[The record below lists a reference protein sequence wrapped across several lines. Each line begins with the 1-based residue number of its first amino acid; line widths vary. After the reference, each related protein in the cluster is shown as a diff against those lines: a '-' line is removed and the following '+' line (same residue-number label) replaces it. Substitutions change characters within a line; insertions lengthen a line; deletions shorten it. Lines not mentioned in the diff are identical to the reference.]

1 MDDLSIIQ
9 IIILSMIQAI
19 TEFLPISSSAHLLLP
34 SKLLG
39 WPDQGI
45 IFDITVHFA
54 SLLAVIVYFRDQFL
68 KFSFYLSKTFIFLII
83 ATLPIVLIVLFID
96 GIGDYRWTL
105 ESIAI
110 SNIVFAALLF
120 LTDKFRNG
128 SLKNSEMKWW
138 QAVIIGFSQTSSLIS
153 GASRSGTAITGALF
167 LGFSREEAARFSL
180 MLSIPTITGAL
191 LFSFLE
197 INTLDTNINILETF
211 IGFLTTFIVSY
222 FSIYFFLKLIKS
234 IGYTPFVVYRVLL
247 GVVIL
252 CLI

>member
-1 MDDLSIIQ
+1 MDDLSLIQ
-9 IIILSMIQAI
+9 IIILSIIQAI

-96 GIGDYRWTL
+96 SIGDYRWTL

-128 SLKNSEMKWW
+128 NLKNSEMKWW
-138 QAVIIGFSQTSSLIS
+138 QAVIIGFSQTFSLIS

>member
-128 SLKNSEMKWW
+128 NLKNSEMKWW
-138 QAVIIGFSQTSSLIS
+138 QAVIIGFSQTFSLIS

-197 INTLDTNINILETF
+197 INTLATNINILETF

-222 FSIYFFLKLIKS
+222 FSIYFFIKLIKS
-234 IGYTPFVVYRVLL
+234 IGYTPFAVYRVLL

>member
-1 MDDLSIIQ
+1 MDDLSLIQ
-9 IIILSMIQAI
+9 IIILSIIQAI

-39 WPDQGI
+39 WSDQGI

-54 SLLAVIVYFRDQFL
+54 SLLAVIVYFREQFL

-120 LTDKFRNG
+120 LTDKFCKGN
-128 SLKNSEMKWW
+128 LKNSEMKWW
-138 QAVIIGFSQTSSLIS
+138 QAIVIGFSQTFSLIS

-197 INTLDTNINILETF
+197 INTLDTNINILATF

-247 GVVIL
+247 GVMIL

>member
-96 GIGDYRWTL
+96 SIGDYRWTL

-128 SLKNSEMKWW
+128 NLKNSEMKWW
-138 QAVIIGFSQTSSLIS
+138 QAVIIGFSQTFSLIS

>member
-128 SLKNSEMKWW
+128 NLKNSEMKWW

-197 INTLDTNINILETF
+197 INTLATNINILETF

-222 FSIYFFLKLIKS
+222 FSIYFFIKLIKS
-234 IGYTPFVVYRVLL
+234 IGYTPFAVYRVLL

>member
-1 MDDLSIIQ
+1 MDDLSLIQ
-9 IIILSMIQAI
+9 IIILSIIQAI

-96 GIGDYRWTL
+96 GVGDYRWTL

-120 LTDKFRNG
+120 LTDKF
-128 SLKNSEMKWW
+128 
-138 QAVIIGFSQTSSLIS
+138 AT
-153 GASRSGTAITGALF
+153 
-167 LGFSREEAARFSL
+167 
-180 MLSIPTITGAL
+180 
-191 LFSFLE
+191 E
-197 INTLDTNINILETF
+197 I
-211 IGFLTTFIVSY
+211 
-222 FSIYFFLKLIKS
+222 
-234 IGYTPFVVYRVLL
+234 
-247 GVVIL
+247 
-252 CLI
+252 

>member
-9 IIILSMIQAI
+9 IIILSIIQAI

-128 SLKNSEMKWW
+128 NLKNSEMKWW

-197 INTLDTNINILETF
+197 INTLATNINILETF

>member
-128 SLKNSEMKWW
+128 NLKNSEMKWW

-197 INTLDTNINILETF
+197 INTLATNINILETF

>member
-128 SLKNSEMKWW
+128 NLKNSEMKWW
-138 QAVIIGFSQTSSLIS
+138 QAVIIGFSQTFSLIS

-197 INTLDTNINILETF
+197 INTLATNINILETF

-222 FSIYFFLKLIKS
+222 FSIYFFIKLIKS

>member
-96 GIGDYRWTL
+96 GVGDYRWTL

-120 LTDKFRNG
+120 LTDKFCNG
-128 SLKNSEMKWW
+128 NLKNSEMKWW

-197 INTLDTNINILETF
+197 INTLATNINILETF

>member
-96 GIGDYRWTL
+96 SIGDYRWTL

-128 SLKNSEMKWW
+128 NLKNSEMKWW
-138 QAVIIGFSQTSSLIS
+138 QAVIIGFSQTFSLIS

-222 FSIYFFLKLIKS
+222 FSIYFFIKLIKS